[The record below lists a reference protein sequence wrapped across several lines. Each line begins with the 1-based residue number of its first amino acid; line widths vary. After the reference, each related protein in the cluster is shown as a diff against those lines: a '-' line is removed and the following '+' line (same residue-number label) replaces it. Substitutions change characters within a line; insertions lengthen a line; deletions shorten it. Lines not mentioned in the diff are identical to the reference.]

1 MENRLHL
8 PEPALRR
15 LPWYLSYAK
24 LALEKG
30 ETTISSTQIAF
41 AIGVDSS
48 VVAKDLSYIDVTGKT
63 RVGYSTYTLIEV
75 LESFLG
81 FTQSHPAFLFG
92 VGRLGGALLQDNGL
106 RQFGLEII
114 AGFDVKY
121 ELAGTNINHIPI
133 HHFDKMC
140 ELRRKTGV
148 NIGVLTVP
156 INQAQEVA
164 DFLIQVHF
172 KAIWNFTPIRIK
184 VPDDIVVQN
193 TSIYAHLAVMYNRL
207 SQLKEE

>member
-1 MENRLHL
+1 MENSVHL
-8 PEPALRR
+8 PEPAIRR

-48 VVAKDLSYIDVTGKT
+48 VVAKDLSYIDVAGKT
-63 RVGYSTYTLIEV
+63 RVGYNTFTLIEV
-75 LESFLG
+75 LETFLG
-81 FTQSHPAFLFG
+81 FTKSHPAFLFG

-114 AGFDVKY
+114 AAFDVKY

-133 HHFDKMC
+133 HHFDNMC

-148 NIGVLTVP
+148 DIAVLTVP
-156 INQAQEVA
+156 INRAQEVA
-164 DFLIQVHF
+164 DFLIEVNF

-184 VPDDIVVQN
+184 VPDHIVVQN

-207 SQLKEE
+207 EQLKNE

>member
-1 MENRLHL
+1 MEPHLNL

-48 VVAKDLSYIDVTGKT
+48 VVAKDLSYIDVSGKT
-63 RVGYSTYTLIEV
+63 RVGYSTYSLIEV

-81 FTQSHPAFLFG
+81 FTTSHPAFLLG
-92 VGRLGGALLQDNGL
+92 VGRLGAALLQDNGL
-106 RQFGLEII
+106 RQFGLDII
-114 AGFDVKY
+114 AAFDVKY
-121 ELAGTNINHIPI
+121 ELDGTNINRIPI
-133 HHFDKMC
+133 HHVDKMC

-148 NIGVLTVP
+148 DIAVLTVP

-164 DFLIQVHF
+164 DFLIQVNF

-184 VPDDIVVQN
+184 VPEHIVVQN

-207 SQLKEE
+207 EHLKSN